1 MNELASRYG
10 LAMFSIAE
18 DRNEVH
24 SLQLEAKELKKV
36 LLENPD
42 FVTLL
47 NNSFLPH
54 EERAKIVD
62 KTLSAFDKDIVSLIK
77 LLIRNNRARYIIDVL
92 DVFNSSCNQAC
103 GVEEGLVYSVIPL
116 DEKTKK
122 QLEKKISQLE
132 NVEVE
137 LTNRIDQNLIGGLKV
152 VIHGHIYDGSI
163 KYKLE
168 QMKIDLLKKEGI
180 TYED

>member
-1 MNELASRYG
+1 MNEIASRYG
-10 LAMFSIAE
+10 LALFSIAE
-18 DRNEVH
+18 DRNEIS
-24 SLQLEAKELKKV
+24 SLQLEVKELRKV

-47 NNSFLPH
+47 SNLFLLQ
-54 EERAKIVD
+54 EEREGIVD
-62 KTLSAFDKDIVSLIK
+62 KTLSAFDKDVVTLIK
-77 LLIRNNRARYIIDVL
+77 VLINNNRVHYIHDVL
-92 DVFNSSCNQAC
+92 EAFNSLCNHAR
-103 GVEEGLVYSVIPL
+103 GVEEGLVYSVYPL
-116 DEKTKK
+116 DEQTLKT
-122 QLEKKISQLE
+122 LERKVSKLE

-137 LTNRIDQNLIGGLKV
+137 LINRIDQNLIGGLKV
-152 VIHGHIYDGSI
+152 VISGHIYDGSI